1 MIKIYCIKC
10 KIHRNFKNPGISYLF
25 YKRNFKNQGISYL
38 FYKTLVI
45 FIICGKC
52 GSKCKRIFKDE
63 KSIEILKILV

>member
-10 KIHRNFKNPGISYLF
+10 KIHRNFKNP
-25 YKRNFKNQGISYL
+25 GISYL

-52 GSKCKRIFKDE
+52 GSKCKRIFKDV

>member
-10 KIHRNFKNPGISYLF
+10 KLHRNFKNP
-25 YKRNFKNQGISYL
+25 GISYL

-52 GSKCKRIFKDE
+52 GGKCKRIFKDE
-63 KSIEILKILV
+63 KSIEILKILVWLKT